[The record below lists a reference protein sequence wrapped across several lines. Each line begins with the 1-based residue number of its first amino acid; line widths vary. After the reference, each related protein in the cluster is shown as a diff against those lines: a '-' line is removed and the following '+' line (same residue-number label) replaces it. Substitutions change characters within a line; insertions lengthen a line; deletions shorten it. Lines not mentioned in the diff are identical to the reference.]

1 MVITGF
7 AGTHILIGSSISSII
22 TGCNEFEGIRLLRI
36 IIIIVIIGF
45 AGTHI
50 ILKSNI
56 EITARVIQF
65 NHGRQ

>member
-7 AGTHILIGSSISSII
+7 AGTHILSSISSII
-22 TGCNEFEGIRLLRI
+22 TGCNEFERIRLLR
-36 IIIIVIIGF
+36 IIIVIIGF

-56 EITARVIQF
+56 EITEKGIQF